1 MIKIKLVCCV
11 GMSTSILV
19 NRMKKVAADR
29 GLETEISATSETELV
44 NDWAKNPADV
54 VLLGPQVR
62 YMQKKIE
69 ERVNHSVPIG
79 LIEMRTYGLMDGAK
93 VLDQALKLYEEYYN
107 K

>member
-1 MIKIKLVCCV
+1 
-11 GMSTSILV
+11 
-19 NRMKKVAADR
+19 
-29 GLETEISATSETELV
+29 
-44 NDWAKNPADV
+44 
-54 VLLGPQVR
+54 
-62 YMQKKIE
+62 MQKKIE